1 MGADRDLVCSQLA
14 RNEAATYRRPG
25 IEMATSAPTERFGSR
40 AAGMSIGRMIR
51 RLGIAVLALC
61 QFSTLAMAMSVADRA
76 TGAPA
81 LRSHI
86 GSFRWLDPVQP
97 APATSLRALDGTAVD
112 LTQFQGRVVLVH
124 FWATWCVLCVFKLPD
139 LDRLAV
145 RRASDRFAVIAVS
158 MDQDGAQTVAPFV
171 ARNNLKHLPIYLDP
185 GQVFASAFPPYGIP
199 VSYII
204 DRRGNIV
211 GFVEGAVDWNSF
223 QAQRFIDYF
232 LAAP

>member
-1 MGADRDLVCSQLA
+1 
-14 RNEAATYRRPG
+14 
-25 IEMATSAPTERFGSR
+25 
-40 AAGMSIGRMIR
+40 
-51 RLGIAVLALC
+51 
-61 QFSTLAMAMSVADRA
+61 
-76 TGAPA
+76 
-81 LRSHI
+81 
-86 GSFRWLDPVQP
+86 
-97 APATSLRALDGTAVD
+97 
-112 LTQFQGRVVLVH
+112 
-124 FWATWCVLCVFKLPD
+124 
-139 LDRLAV
+139 
-145 RRASDRFAVIAVS
+145 

-185 GQVFASAFPPYGIP
+185 GQVFASAFPLYGIP